1 MTDFAAEIAKIEAEF
16 VAKIGALRVKAEAAQ
31 GPKDPGNRAETV
43 VITFTKNYGNPH
55 GRTYSFAAIQ
65 PAGLSAW
72 SVTGKGGLTSV
83 PWKRV
88 ADFMREDEG
97 STTEKTF
104 RSITVLEPV
113 ITDGGAGCGPVGHPR
128 GGMYS
133 DTDYGSD
140 PVLTESFDGYPG

>member
-16 VAKIGALRVKAEAAQ
+16 ASKLGALREKAEAAN
-31 GPKDPGNRAETV
+31 GPKDPGSRTQTV

-65 PAGLSAW
+65 PAGMSAW

-88 ADFMREDEG
+88 VDFMREDEG
-97 STTEKTF
+97 ATTEKSF
-104 RSITVLEPV
+104 RSITVLEPEAV
-113 ITDGGAGCGPVGHPR
+113 NDGA
-128 GGMYS
+128 YS
-133 DTDYGSD
+133 SYND
-140 PVLTESFDGYPG
+140 SFDGYPR